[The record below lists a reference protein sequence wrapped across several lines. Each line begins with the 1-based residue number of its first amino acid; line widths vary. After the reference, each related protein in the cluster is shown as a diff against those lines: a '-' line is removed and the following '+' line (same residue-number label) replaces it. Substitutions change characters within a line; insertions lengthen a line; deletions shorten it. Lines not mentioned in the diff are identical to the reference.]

1 MLAHRVEDREQV
13 SKHGLLFDATGP
25 AKDSKD
31 SNFRF
36 VESVGDRPEYCTV
49 FSKQLLDSA
58 AVAK

>member
-1 MLAHRVEDREQV
+1 LRIVFKDREQV
-13 SKHGLLFDATGP
+13 SKHGLLFDATEP
-25 AKDSKD
+25 AKD

-36 VESVGDRPEYCTV
+36 VKSAADQPEYCTV